1 MRHTDNRSHRLTAIL
16 ASMVTLVGAQ
26 YGNCQ
31 VRAASNLRP
40 ANGRLTAEFSS
51 IASVRELADGR
62 LLIVDEKENRIT
74 VADFKSGATSVL
86 GRIGSGPGEYT
97 QVARIW
103 SLSADSSLLKEPFG
117 LRWLLFDGA
126 QITQTL
132 GAGHPIVA
140 AFGSGR
146 ILGTDWRGGVFGAR
160 VARDV
165 AGRPTPHDSM
175 YLVRVDRVTHR
186 VDTIARIQS
195 EQGWSATFG
204 AARRAAPVEAV
215 GGGARGPRKYVLS
228 LFAPDQFVVF
238 PDGWIAIARVNPYR
252 IDWCPP
258 TQPCRIGARLS
269 SGESPMTARE
279 KSAHLEYA
287 TKTQGWPPTRDVD
300 AVEGWPAVVPP
311 FVTPSTRV
319 DGGALF
325 PMPDGSVMIE
335 RLPSATTRF
344 MRYEVVTRAGVH
356 SGTLELPFGERIAG
370 VGVRS
375 VYVVESDA
383 DAIQNI
389 RRHPWP

>member
-146 ILGTDWRGGVFGAR
+146 ILGTDG
-160 VARDV
+160 DCI
-165 AGRPTPHDSM
+165 
-175 YLVRVDRVTHR
+175 L
-186 VDTIARIQS
+186 I
-195 EQGWSATFG
+195 
-204 AARRAAPVEAV
+204 
-215 GGGARGPRKYVLS
+215 
-228 LFAPDQFVVF
+228 
-238 PDGWIAIARVNPYR
+238 
-252 IDWCPP
+252 
-258 TQPCRIGARLS
+258 
-269 SGESPMTARE
+269 
-279 KSAHLEYA
+279 
-287 TKTQGWPPTRDVD
+287 
-300 AVEGWPAVVPP
+300 AVEILSHCSHINGNELRYFFRNPACSKTNFLV
-311 FVTPSTRV
+311 
-319 DGGALF
+319 
-325 PMPDGSVMIE
+325 
-335 RLPSATTRF
+335 
-344 MRYEVVTRAGVH
+344 
-356 SGTLELPFGERIAG
+356 IA
-370 VGVRS
+370 
-375 VYVVESDA
+375 YYKL
-383 DAIQNI
+383 
-389 RRHPWP
+389 